1 MKLHRFV
8 LTLGSNSEPQK
19 HLSLAQAG
27 LRSLGLERLTFSPAR
42 ESAPISFGLS
52 DALFTDQV
60 AVGETSMELET
71 FAPQPGVRYALVLG
85 NEVRGVRDEVMAE
98 VTTSLEIPQHGT
110 KHSLNVS
117 VAAGIALWQLAA
129 PLLPTLSR

>member
-8 LTLGSNSEPQK
+8 LTLGSNSEPLK

-27 LRSLGLERLTFSPAR
+27 LCSLGLERLTFSPAR

-71 FAPQPGVRYALVLG
+71 FAAQLKALERRTGRTPEQRKRHPESIPVDIDLITWDREILKPRDITRPYLIEGLRDLG
-85 NEVRGVRDEVMAE
+85 E
-98 VTTSLEIPQHGT
+98 
-110 KHSLNVS
+110 
-117 VAAGIALWQLAA
+117 
-129 PLLPTLSR
+129 PLLPEE

>member
-71 FAPQPGVRYALVLG
+71 FAPHLKALEQRTGHPEAIPVDIDLITWDREILKPRDITRPYLIEGLRDLG
-85 NEVRGVRDEVMAE
+85 E
-98 VTTSLEIPQHGT
+98 
-110 KHSLNVS
+110 
-117 VAAGIALWQLAA
+117 
-129 PLLPTLSR
+129 PLLPEK

>member
-27 LRSLGLERLTFSPAR
+27 LRDLGLEHLTFSPAR

-71 FAPQPGVRYALVLG
+71 FAAHLKALERHTGRTPEQRKKHPEAIPVDIDLITWDREILKPRDITRPYLIEGLRELG
-85 NEVRGVRDEVMAE
+85 E
-98 VTTSLEIPQHGT
+98 
-110 KHSLNVS
+110 
-117 VAAGIALWQLAA
+117 
-129 PLLPTLSR
+129 PLLPEE

>member
-8 LTLGSNSEPQK
+8 LTLGSNNEPQK
-19 HLSLAQAG
+19 HLSLARAG

-52 DALFTDQV
+52 DALFSDQV

-71 FAPQPGVRYALVLG
+71 FAAHLKALERRTGRTPEQRKRHL
-85 NEVRGVRDEVMAE
+85 
-98 VTTSLEIPQHGT
+98 SLIH
-110 KHSLNVS
+110 
-117 VAAGIALWQLAA
+117 I
-129 PLLPTLSR
+129 

>member
-8 LTLGSNSEPQK
+8 LTLGSNNEPQK

-27 LRSLGLERLTFSPAR
+27 LRSLELERLTFSPAR
-42 ESAPISFGLS
+42 ESTPISFGLS

-71 FAPQPGVRYALVLG
+71 FTAHLKALERCTGRTPEQRKKHPEAIPVDIDLITWDREILKLRDITRPYLIEGLRDLG
-85 NEVRGVRDEVMAE
+85 E
-98 VTTSLEIPQHGT
+98 
-110 KHSLNVS
+110 
-117 VAAGIALWQLAA
+117 
-129 PLLPTLSR
+129 PLLPEE

>member
-27 LRSLGLERLTFSPAR
+27 LRDLGLERLTLSPAR

-71 FAPQPGVRYALVLG
+71 FATQLKALERHTGRTPEQRKKHPEAIPVDIDLITWDRGILKPRDITRPYLIEGLRDLG
-85 NEVRGVRDEVMAE
+85 E
-98 VTTSLEIPQHGT
+98 
-110 KHSLNVS
+110 
-117 VAAGIALWQLAA
+117 
-129 PLLPTLSR
+129 PLLPEE

>member
-27 LRSLGLERLTFSPAR
+27 LRSLGLERLTF
-42 ESAPISFGLS
+42 FGLS

-71 FAPQPGVRYALVLG
+71 FATHLKALEHRTGRTPEQRKKHPEAIPVDIDLITWDREILKPRDITRPYLIEGLRELG
-85 NEVRGVRDEVMAE
+85 E
-98 VTTSLEIPQHGT
+98 
-110 KHSLNVS
+110 
-117 VAAGIALWQLAA
+117 
-129 PLLPTLSR
+129 PLLPEE

>member
-71 FAPQPGVRYALVLG
+71 FATHLKALERRTGRTPEQRKKHPEAIPVDIDLITWDREILKPRDITRPYLIEGLYDLG
-85 NEVRGVRDEVMAE
+85 E
-98 VTTSLEIPQHGT
+98 
-110 KHSLNVS
+110 
-117 VAAGIALWQLAA
+117 
-129 PLLPTLSR
+129 PLLPEE

>member
-8 LTLGSNSEPQK
+8 LTLGSNSEPDK

-27 LRSLGLERLTFSPAR
+27 LRALAVERLTFSLAR

-60 AVGETSMELET
+60 AVGETYLEMET
-71 FAPQPGVRYALVLG
+71 FAAALKALECRTGRTPEQRKAHPEAIPVDIDLITWDREILKPRDVTRPYLLEGLLELG
-85 NEVRGVRDEVMAE
+85 EP
-98 VTTSLEIPQHGT
+98 LIPEE
-110 KHSLNVS
+110 
-117 VAAGIALWQLAA
+117 
-129 PLLPTLSR
+129 